1 MAEKVGQAEKPLI
14 GRRRLEIDWQEVNK
28 LLEIQCTG
36 EEVAGVMDISYDAL
50 AKTIKREFSMS
61 FTEYADIH
69 RGKGRV
75 SLRRTQFKV
84 ANDDENVPMLI
95 HLGKTEL
102 GQKDTVD
109 VNHGNQGGV
118 PFIIESAPIVHRS
131 LEDDIDDDPVT

>member
-1 MAEKVGQAEKPLI
+1 MADQRDTSEKPRI
-14 GRRRLEIDWQEVNK
+14 GRRKAEIDWDEVEK
-28 LLEIQCTG
+28 LLGFQCTG
-36 EEVAGVMDISYDAL
+36 TEVAAFIDVTYNTLEAAIR
-50 AKTIKREFSMS
+50 REKSMK
-61 FTEYADIH
+61 FLEYADIH

-109 VNHGNQGGV
+109 LNHGNQGGV